1 MEYLISIIIPV
12 YNVERYILRCLHS
25 VSSQTNT
32 ECVECILI
40 DDCGFDNSINLAKI
54 FIDNYKGNINFK
66 LISHTQN
73 KGLSAAR
80 NTGIK
85 NASGKY
91 LYFLDSDDEI
101 LPETVEKFKYYLNK
115 WNDVDCLVGDVYASY
130 PFSQWIRVKNNDEF
144 IYRGNDIVQKRM
156 LYRSPI
162 PVTAWNKL
170 IKRDILIKNNLFF
183 KEGFIHEDEIW
194 SYYLSRYINSYGYIN
209 YASYVYYQNPNSIIT
224 NREKSITNKIL
235 ILQLFLNDIS
245 ERDIYARFRLIAEW
259 IFDIHYNI
267 SLLDDSR
274 KQYINRGI
282 FKQTTWNF
290 FKKVSKRRYFHITI
304 LLIPYILINHPG
316 MFLGNRIS
324 RVFSKI
330 LRIL

>member
-12 YNVERYILRCLHS
+12 YKVEKYILRCLHS
-25 VSSQTNT
+25 VSNQTYT
-32 ECVECILI
+32 EGLECILV
-40 DDCGFDNSINLAKI
+40 DDCGNDNSINLAKE
-54 FIDNYKGNINFK
+54 FIDNYIGNISFK
-66 LISHTQN
+66 ILVHTQN

-85 NASGKY
+85 YASGKY

-101 LPETVEKFKYYLNK
+101 LPETIEKFNEYLNK
-115 WNDVDCLVGDVYASY
+115 WDEVDCLVGDVYASY
-130 PFSQWIRVKNNDEF
+130 PFSQWIRVKKNDEF
-144 IYRGNDIVQKRM
+144 IYRGNDTVQKHM

-170 IKRDILIKNNLFF
+170 IKKDIIKKNNLYF

-194 SYYLSRYINSYGYIN
+194 SYYLSRYVKSYGYVN
-209 YASYVYYQNPNSIIT
+209 YATYVYYQNPNSIIT

-235 ILQLFLNDIS
+235 ILQLFINDIS
-245 ERDIYARFRLIAEW
+245 PRDIYARFRLIAEW
-259 IFDIHYNI
+259 ILDIYYNI

-274 KQYINRGI
+274 KRDINRDVL
-282 FKQTTWNF
+282 KRATLNF
-290 FKKVSKRRYFHITI
+290 FKVATKRRYFHISI
-304 LLIPYILINHPG
+304 LLFPYILSNSPG
-316 MFLGNRIS
+316 VFIGSKMS